1 MKGFFFPFF
10 FFLPVAQLLA
20 CVLITKLW
28 AVAVKV
34 GRSCSPDQKRHFKSG
49 FWVLSGAG
57 THSWLRPAPTWQ
69 TWRVW
74 RGVGHA
80 TLLCLRV
87 YFAVIYPEPFS
98 KASNKQQHKQDSRRD
113 KWRSTKAFGPGVS
126 RAVLKRELIDGTVI
140 TGTLWNQPLSADGT
154 MKPRCKASSEW
165 HWCQTHVSPRSPT
178 EIDKPI

>member
-1 MKGFFFPFF
+1 MQLNEGEVNEGFFFPL
-10 FFLPVAQLLA
+10 FFLPVAQLPA

-34 GRSCSPDQKRHFKSG
+34 GRSCSPAQKRHFKSG

-80 TLLCLRV
+80 TLLCVRV

-113 KWRSTKAFGPGVS
+113 NDGARKHLAPEWAGPSSNVS
-126 RAVLKRELIDGTVI
+126 SLMGL
-140 TGTLWNQPLSADGT
+140 
-154 MKPRCKASSEW
+154 
-165 HWCQTHVSPRSPT
+165 
-178 EIDKPI
+178 